1 MKILSKNNYQKAAE
15 AIKNVAINTLFA
27 EAVIEQKINGKIYVD
42 NIEEPN
48 TFYIIHPYGMTLL
61 LGDSENKAFKN
72 QFKDYALNADNT
84 RHKPE
89 WMQAYPATWDNV
101 LSELFGDRLITSSE
115 NREQNL
121 TGIIELN
128 TRVNFK
134 FDHDTFIA
142 SRKPVIEND
151 IKITR
156 TDSEVFRNMPGSVV
170 PAYFWETEED
180 FLTNGV
186 GFSLYYKNKL
196 ASTAYS
202 SCINAS
208 QLELG
213 IETVPEFR
221 GKGFAQYV
229 CQSLIDYCI
238 EHQFQPVWAC
248 RLENTGSYKLAQKV
262 GFVPTIE
269 LPYYLFGN

>member
-1 MKILSKNNYQKAAE
+1 MKLLNKTDYSKVAE

-27 EAVIEQKINGKIYVD
+27 EAVIEQKVNGKIYVD
-42 NIEEPN
+42 NIEEPK

-61 LGDSENKAFKN
+61 LGDSDNKEFNN

-84 RHKPE
+84 RQKPE
-89 WMQAYPATWDNV
+89 WMQAYPATWHNV

-115 NREQNL
+115 NKHQKL
-121 TGIIELN
+121 SGIVELN

-134 FDHDTFIA
+134 FDQAKFIA

-151 IKITR
+151 IKIVR

-202 SCINAS
+202 SCINTS

-229 CQSLIDYCI
+229 CQALIDYCI
-238 EHQFQPVWAC
+238 EHQFEPVWAC

-262 GFVPTIE
+262 GFVPTLE

>member
-1 MKILSKNNYQKAAE
+1 MKILPKSNYKKAAE
-15 AIKNVAINTLFA
+15 SIKNAAINTLFA
-27 EAVIEQKINGKIYVD
+27 EAVIEQKINGEIYVD
-42 NIEEPN
+42 NIEEPK

-61 LGDSENKAFKN
+61 VGDSENKEFNN
-72 QFKDYALNADNT
+72 QFKDYALNSNKA

-89 WMQAYPATWDNV
+89 WMQAYPYTWDKV
-101 LSELFGDRLITSSE
+101 LSELFGDRLIASSE
-115 NREQNL
+115 NTEQNL
-121 TGIIELN
+121 SGVIELN

-134 FDHDTFIA
+134 FDQDKFIA

-151 IKITR
+151 IKIVR

-180 FLTNGV
+180 FLNNGV

-202 SCINAS
+202 SCVNTS

-229 CQSLIDYCI
+229 CQALIDYCI
-238 EHQFQPVWAC
+238 EHQFEPVWAC
-248 RLENTGSYKLAQKV
+248 RLENTGSYKLAQKI

-269 LPYYLFGN
+269 LPYYIFGN

>member
-1 MKILSKNNYQKAAE
+1 MKTLPKSNYKKAAE

-42 NIEEPN
+42 NIEKPK

-61 LGDSENKAFKN
+61 LGDSENNEFN
-72 QFKDYALNADNT
+72 NPFKDYALNIDNT
-84 RHKPE
+84 RRKPE
-89 WMQAYPATWDNV
+89 WMQAYPPTWDSV
-101 LSELFGDRLITSSE
+101 LSELFGDRLIASSE
-115 NREQNL
+115 NKEQNL
-121 TGIIELN
+121 SGIIELN

-134 FDHDTFIA
+134 FDQDKFIA
-142 SRKPVIEND
+142 SRKPVMDND
-151 IKITR
+151 IKIVR
-156 TDSEVFRNMPGSVV
+156 TDGEVFQNMPGSVV

-180 FLTNGV
+180 FLTKGV

-196 ASTAYS
+196 SSTAYS

-229 CQSLIDYCI
+229 CQALIDYCI
-238 EHQFQPVWAC
+238 EHQFEPVWAC
-248 RLENTGSYKLAQKV
+248 RLENTGSYKLAKKV

-269 LPYYLFGN
+269 LPYYQFGN